1 MSSNYHPQQQQQQI
15 RLPPESVNEGTVMI
29 VLPLALALASL
40 TEQNIYP
47 CPNFTQQ
54 RLCATWTYP
63 NPNLKNRTTE
73 PLWHN
78 ETTLPLSIVTR
89 RVRSQSL
96 SATTI
101 RLTHHWSML
110 FIRLTNHCFMIFI
123 WLTHLWSMLFIWLT
137 HIWSPIP
144 LSPSLSPSPSLP
156 LPLSTVTRRV
166 AAISALETDN
176 SDHTHTNN
184 VTIATATATTTATAI
199 RATTTTAN
207 ATATTTATATATAI
221 GRVDGSEDWRTEE
234 EDEDVT
240 LKW

>member
-1 MSSNYHPQQQQQQI
+1 MSSNYHPQQQQQQQI

-40 TEQNIYP
+40 TEQHIYP

-144 LSPSLSPSPSLP
+144 LSPSLSQPPPLPMLLPPPLLQP
-156 LPLSTVTRRV
+156 LPLLLGVSMDRKIGGLKKKMKMWRW
-166 AAISALETDN
+166 N
-176 SDHTHTNN
+176 GKNN
-184 VTIATATATTTATAI
+184 QPFIWP
-199 RATTTTAN
+199 
-207 ATATTTATATATAI
+207 
-221 GRVDGSEDWRTEE
+221 DP
-234 EDEDVT
+234 DVT
-240 LKW
+240 NSTDRA